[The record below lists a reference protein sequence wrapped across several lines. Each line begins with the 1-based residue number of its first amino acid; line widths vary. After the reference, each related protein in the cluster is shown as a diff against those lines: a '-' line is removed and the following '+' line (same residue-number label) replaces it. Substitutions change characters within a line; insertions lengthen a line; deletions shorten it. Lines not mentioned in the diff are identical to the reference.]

1 MTLADAELLAAQYRL
16 EIARADLALDVRNQ
30 FATAIAA
37 RDNLVLARENEVRAR
52 ELVRVAQAMVDTG
65 NEPPVRAFRAN
76 AALAQATAELRT
88 AEADERPARRS
99 LAALPGSSVPPP
111 HPAAGAEHGSAPR

>member
-88 AEADERPARRS
+88 AEADERSEERRVGQECVRTCRS
-99 LAALPGSSVPPP
+99 RWSPS
-111 HPAAGAEHGSAPR
+111 H